1 MRYITRIIVVLF
13 ITFIYSYSYSGDL
26 IEPEVLNVV
35 LTLNSN
41 RNFKNWNTFAENNY
55 KIKNFRIPEN
65 FLNRIDKEYRR
76 IVAKKSY
83 YDKIFLRG
91 SKWINLIDNK
101 LIQNGMPAGIAEL
114 ALIESHFQPYAK
126 SNSGAVG
133 MWQLKRKASE
143 ESNIHVDFFT
153 DDRLNPALSTYA
165 AINYLKQLHRT
176 FGSWLIAISAYNA
189 GPGAISRLLKK
200 SSFYD
205 ILEKNRLPEETMRYI
220 TKYIAIQIAMD
231 NGIFRYKPYNTYR
244 VVLIKTH
251 IPFYF
256 VARIVGISTRKLL
269 HLNRF
274 LKHNVMPP
282 EQKRYPIIIPQANYK
297 IFEKNYADLMRKNPR
312 KLLFYKVKRYDSYK
326 KIANFFWLRKSTIER
341 VRRRTG
347 RLYNGKII
355 RIPWYL
361 TQKRV
366 TMLYYKGLPVRY
378 EKYQVKRGDSL
389 LKIARRFGL
398 TVASIKAVNKIRGS
412 LIRTDQVI
420 LLRRKL

>member
-1 MRYITRIIVVLF
+1 MRYITRIIIVLF
-13 ITFIYSYSYSGDL
+13 ITFSYSYSYSSNL

-35 LTLNSN
+35 LALNSS
-41 RNFKNWNTFAENNY
+41 RNFKSWNTFAENNY
-55 KIKNFRIPEN
+55 KIRNFKLPEN
-65 FLNRIDKEYRR
+65 FLNRIYKEYRWIIGR
-76 IVAKKSY
+76 KSY

-91 SKWINLIDNK
+91 SKWINLIDDK
-101 LIQNGMPAGIAEL
+101 LIQNKIPAGIAEL

-126 SNSGAVG
+126 SDSGAVG
-133 MWQLKRKASE
+133 MWQLERKASE
-143 ESNIHVDFFT
+143 ESNIHINFFT
-153 DDRLNPALSTYA
+153 DDRLNPSLSTYA

-205 ILEKNRLPEETMRYI
+205 ILEKNRLPMETIRYI
-220 TKYIAIQIAMD
+220 AKYIAIQIAID
-231 NGIFRYKPYNTYR
+231 NGVFRYDPDNIYR

-256 VARIVGISTRKLL
+256 IARIVGISTRRLFR
-269 HLNRF
+269 LNRF
-274 LKHNVMPP
+274 LKHEVMPP
-282 EQKRYPIIIPQANYK
+282 EQKRYPIIIPQSNYK
-297 IFEKNYADLMRKNPR
+297 IFVRNYADLIKKNPR
-312 KLLFYKVKRYDSYK
+312 KLLFYKVKRYDSYR

-341 VRRRTG
+341 VRRRAG

-366 TMLYYKGLPVRY
+366 AMLYYKGLPVRY

-389 LKIARRFGL
+389 LKIARRFGV
-398 TVASIKAVNKIRGS
+398 TVASIRAVNKIRGS

>member
-1 MRYITRIIVVLF
+1 MRYITRIIIVLF
-13 ITFIYSYSYSGDL
+13 ITFSYSYSYSSNL

-35 LTLNSN
+35 LALNSS
-41 RNFKNWNTFAENNY
+41 RNFRSWNTFAENNY
-55 KIKNFRIPEN
+55 KIRNLKLPEN
-65 FLNRIDKEYRR
+65 FLNRIYKEYRW
-76 IVAKKSY
+76 IVGRKSY

-91 SKWINLIDNK
+91 SKWINLIDDK
-101 LIQNGMPAGIAEL
+101 LIQNKIPAGIAEL

-126 SNSGAVG
+126 SDSGAVG
-133 MWQLKRKASE
+133 MWQLERKASE
-143 ESNIHVDFFT
+143 ESNIHINFFT
-153 DDRLNPALSTYA
+153 DDRLNPSLSTYA

-205 ILEKNRLPEETMRYI
+205 ILEKNRLPMETIRYI
-220 TKYIAIQIAMD
+220 AKYIAIQIAID
-231 NGIFRYKPYNTYR
+231 NGVFRYDPDNIYR

-256 VARIVGISTRKLL
+256 IARIVGISTRRLFR
-269 HLNRF
+269 LNRF
-274 LKHNVMPP
+274 LKHEVMPP
-282 EQKRYPIIIPQANYK
+282 EQKRYPIIIPQSNYK
-297 IFEKNYADLMRKNPR
+297 IFVRNYADLIKKNPR
-312 KLLFYKVKRYDSYK
+312 KLLFYKVKRYDSYR

-341 VRRRTG
+341 VRRRAG

-366 TMLYYKGLPVRY
+366 AMLYYKGLPVRY

-389 LKIARRFGL
+389 LKIARRFGV
-398 TVASIKAVNKIRGS
+398 TVASIRAVNKIRGS

>member
-1 MRYITRIIVVLF
+1 MRYISQIIVVLF
-13 ITFIYSYSYSGDL
+13 ITFVYSYSYSSDL

-35 LTLNSN
+35 LALNSS
-41 RNFKNWNTFAENNY
+41 RSFKNWNAFAEDNY

-65 FLNRIDKEYRR
+65 FLDRIGKEYRWIIAR
-76 IVAKKSY
+76 KSY

-91 SKWINLIDNK
+91 SKWINLINDK
-101 LIQNGMPAGIAEL
+101 LIQNRMPAGIAEL

-126 SNSGAVG
+126 SDSGAVG
-133 MWQLKRKASE
+133 MWQLERKASE
-143 ESNIHVDFFT
+143 ESNIQVDFFT
-153 DDRLNPALSTYA
+153 DDRLNPSLSTYA

-200 SSFYD
+200 NSFYD
-205 ILEKNRLPEETMRYI
+205 ILEKNRLPIETIRYVA
-220 TKYIAIQIAMD
+220 KYIAIQIAID
-231 NGIFRYKPYNTYR
+231 NGVFRYDPDNIYR

-256 VARIVGISTRKLL
+256 IARIVGISTRRLFN
-269 HLNRF
+269 LNRF
-274 LKHNVMPP
+274 LKHEVMPP
-282 EQKRYPIIIPQANYK
+282 EQKRYPIIIPQSNYK
-297 IFEKNYADLMRKNPR
+297 IFVRNYADLMKKNPR
-312 KLLFYKVKRYDSYK
+312 KLLFYKVKRYDSYR

-341 VRRRTG
+341 VRRRAG

-398 TVASIKAVNKIRGS
+398 TVASIRAVNKIRGS
-412 LIRTDQVI
+412 LIRTNQVI